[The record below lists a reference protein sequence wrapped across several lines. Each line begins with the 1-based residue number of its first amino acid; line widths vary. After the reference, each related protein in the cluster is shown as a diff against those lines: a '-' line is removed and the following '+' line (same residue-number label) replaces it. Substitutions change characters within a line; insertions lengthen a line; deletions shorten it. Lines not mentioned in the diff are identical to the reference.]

1 MTVRDQTRTSRALA
15 GIATSPLFGMLAK
28 AGRLKAAGRP
38 VISLTAGEPDF
49 DTPAHIVAAA
59 KAAMDAGQTRY
70 TPVAGTPS
78 LKAAIATKLQRDNGL
93 TYAPQEII
101 ATTGAKQALFN
112 FCLATLDP
120 GDEVIFAAPYWP
132 SYVDMVRLAG
142 GREVIVPTSAD
153 ENFRFHPE
161 ALQAALTPRT
171 KAVFFN
177 SPGNPSGAL
186 YSADDW
192 QALARV
198 LQRHPRVLLVSD
210 EIYEHIRFDDGPHVG
225 LLNAVPGLRDR
236 TVLINGVSK
245 SYAMTGWRIGF
256 AAGPR
261 DLIDAMEAV
270 QSHSTSNPCSVAQAA
285 AGEALSGDQSSVRR
299 MAEVFRGRHA
309 RLVNALQGVPGL
321 GCRPAGGAFYLML
334 DARGLI
340 EAHRRGRDDPSF
352 GDVALTDWLLE
363 RHDLALAAGSWFG
376 APGFLRCSFAASDAA
391 LDEAVRRLMKAS
403 HEVHASGP

>member
-1 MTVRDQTRTSRALA
+1 MTVRDQTRTSRTLA

-142 GREVIVPTSAD
+142 GRAVIVPTSGRKPLAGSSVVM
-153 ENFRFHPE
+153 RHWR
-161 ALQAALTPRT
+161 AAPLRWILSWVSPRSSS
-171 KAVFFN
+171 V
-177 SPGNPSGAL
+177 SP
-186 YSADDW
+186 
-192 QALARV
+192 
-198 LQRHPRVLLVSD
+198 
-210 EIYEHIRFDDGPHVG
+210 
-225 LLNAVPGLRDR
+225 
-236 TVLINGVSK
+236 
-245 SYAMTGWRIGF
+245 
-256 AAGPR
+256 
-261 DLIDAMEAV
+261 DAMRSCA
-270 QSHSTSNPCSVAQAA
+270 
-285 AGEALSGDQSSVRR
+285 
-299 MAEVFRGRHA
+299 
-309 RLVNALQGVPGL
+309 
-321 GCRPAGGAFYLML
+321 
-334 DARGLI
+334 
-340 EAHRRGRDDPSF
+340 
-352 GDVALTDWLLE
+352 
-363 RHDLALAAGSWFG
+363 
-376 APGFLRCSFAASDAA
+376 
-391 LDEAVRRLMKAS
+391 
-403 HEVHASGP
+403 

>member
-1 MTVRDQTRTSRALA
+1 MSVQHQTRTSQALA
-15 GIATSPLFGMLAK
+15 QIAMSPLFGMLAK

-70 TPVAGTPS
+70 TAVGGTPA
-78 LKAAIATKLQRDNGL
+78 LKAAIAAKLKRDNGL

-120 GDEVIFAAPYWP
+120 GDEVVFAAPYWP

-142 GREVIVPTSAD
+142 GREVVVPTSAD
-153 ENFRFHPE
+153 ENFRLRPE
-161 ALQAALTPRT
+161 ALQSALSTRT

-186 YSADDW
+186 YSASDW
-192 QALARV
+192 QALAQV
-198 LQRHPRVLLVSD
+198 LQQYPDVLLVSD
-210 EIYEHIRFDDGPHVG
+210 EIYEHIRFAEGPHVG
-225 LLNAVPGLRDR
+225 VLNAVPGLRDR

-285 AGEALSGDQSSVRR
+285 AVEALSGDQSSVHR

-309 RLVNALQGVPGL
+309 RLVHAIQAVPGVS
-321 GCRPAGGAFYLML
+321 CRPAGGAFYLML
-334 DARGLI
+334 DARGMI
-340 EAHRRGRDDPSF
+340 EAHRRRYADPRFDD
-352 GDVALTDWLLE
+352 VELTNWLLE
-363 RHDLALAAGSWFG
+363 HHDLALAAGTWFG
-376 APGFLRCSFAASDAA
+376 APGHLRCSFAASDAA
-391 LDEAVRRLMKAS
+391 LEEAVRRLVTAS
-403 HEVHASGP
+403 HGPHP